1 MADVNAEAG
10 CIFCRIGRGE
20 IPSEKVFDD
29 GEAFAIRD
37 IHPKAPTHVL
47 VISHA
52 HIGALAQSS
61 DAHRKAA
68 AHCLA
73 VAPQVAASLGVT
85 SYRLVVNQGAD
96 AGQEVPH
103 FHLHILG
110 GRRLGAMG

>member
-1 MADVNAEAG
+1 MANQEQD
-10 CIFCRIGRGE
+10 CIFCKIGRGE
-20 IPSEKVFDD
+20 IASEKVFDD
-29 GEAFAIRD
+29 GEAFAIKD
-37 IHPKAPTHVL
+37 LHPKAPVHVL
-47 VISHA
+47 VIPHA
-52 HIGALAQSS
+52 HVGALAESS
-61 DAHRKAA
+61 DALRNAA

-73 VAPQVAASLGVT
+73 VAPEVADDLGVA